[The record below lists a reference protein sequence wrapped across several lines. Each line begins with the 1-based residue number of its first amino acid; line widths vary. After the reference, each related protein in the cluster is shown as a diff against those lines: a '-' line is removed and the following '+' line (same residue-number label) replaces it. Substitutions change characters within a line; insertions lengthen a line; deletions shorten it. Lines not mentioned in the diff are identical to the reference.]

1 MKEEYLKAN
10 RAAAELAFMLAQ
22 VSINLQ
28 YLDAA
33 QRAQFEQQLVSINH
47 DVQVLTRQ
55 VGQVNSSIIKT
66 YENERL

>member
-33 QRAQFEQQLVSINH
+33 QRAQFEQQLVSINYEILM
-47 DVQVLTRQ
+47 LTRQ
-55 VGQVNSSIIKT
+55 VCKVNSSIINT
-66 YENERL
+66 YENERS